1 MEPLAVKWLTPRKTV
16 EVYLSC
22 RVEWQTEMRMKRL
35 MPSLIAALLLAGAA
49 SSVLRSHVLHIGQ
62 SSMPSIKELQT
73 GQASKLPELEMQDR
87 SVLFARE
94 PAQ

>member
-1 MEPLAVKWLTPRKTV
+1 MPAVKWLTSRQAIY
-16 EVYLSC
+16 VYQSC

-49 SSVLRSHVLHIGQ
+49 SSVLKSHVLFHAGQ
-62 SSMPSIKELQT
+62 ISMPSIKELQT
-73 GQASKLPELEMQDR
+73 GQASKLPELQMQDR

-94 PAQ
+94 PVQ

>member
-1 MEPLAVKWLTPRKTV
+1 
-16 EVYLSC
+16 
-22 RVEWQTEMRMKRL
+22 MKRL

-62 SSMPSIKELQT
+62 SNMPSITELQT

>member
-1 MEPLAVKWLTPRKTV
+1 
-16 EVYLSC
+16 
-22 RVEWQTEMRMKRL
+22 MKRL

-49 SSVLRSHVLHIGQ
+49 SSVLRSHVLLHIGQ

-73 GQASKLPELEMQDR
+73 GQASKLPELEIQDR
-87 SVLFARE
+87 SVVFARE